1 MNIKTI
7 DDNVPLNLNTFFPY
21 QFSVL
26 AQQVTEFV
34 AQIYEK
40 FGLSKM
46 EWRVLATIGYHC
58 EISAR
63 DICKFTH
70 LDKMQVSR
78 AINKLIQSEFLLQQ
92 ISLEDRRKNLLSLA
106 AKGGELYQEIIPLV
120 KNQEQ
125 LLLEG
130 LTAHECEQL
139 KMLTVKLSAQLEVVS
154 NKNLLKGSHNDASKC

>member
-1 MNIKTI
+1 
-7 DDNVPLNLNTFFPY
+7 VQLNLNTFFPY

-26 AQQVTEFV
+26 AQQMTEFV
-34 AQIYEK
+34 AQIYEE

-78 AINKLIQSEFLLQQ
+78 AINKLIQSELLLQQ
-92 ISLEDRRKNLLSLA
+92 VSVDDRRKTMLSLTT
-106 AKGGELYQEIIPLV
+106 KGNELYQEIIPLV
-120 KNQEQ
+120 KTQEQ
-125 LLLEG
+125 RLLEG
-130 LTAHECEQL
+130 LTEQECEQL
-139 KMLTVKLSAQLEVVS
+139 KVLTVKLSEQLDMLG
-154 NKNLLKGSHNDASKC
+154 K

>member
-1 MNIKTI
+1 MTIKTLDD

-46 EWRVLATIGYHC
+46 EWRVLATIGYHG

-63 DICKFTH
+63 DICEFTH

-78 AINKLIQSEFLLQQ
+78 AINKLIQSELLLQQ
-92 ISLEDRRKNLLSLA
+92 SSLEDRRKNLLSLT
-106 AKGGELYQEIIPLV
+106 AKGNELYQEIIPLV

-125 LLLEG
+125 LLLDG
-130 LTAHECEQL
+130 LTAQECEQL
-139 KMLTVKLSAQLEVVS
+139 KMLTVKLSTQLEEVR
-154 NKNLLKGSHNDASKC
+154 NK

>member
-1 MNIKTI
+1 MQ
-7 DDNVPLNLNTFFPY
+7 LNLNTFFPY

-26 AQQVTEFV
+26 AQQMTEFV
-34 AQIYEK
+34 AQIYEE

-78 AINKLIQSEFLLQQ
+78 AINKLIQSELLLQQ
-92 ISLEDRRKNLLSLA
+92 VSVDDRRKTMLSLTT
-106 AKGGELYQEIIPLV
+106 KGNELYQEIIPLV
-120 KNQEQ
+120 KTQEQ
-125 LLLEG
+125 RLLEG
-130 LTAHECEQL
+130 LTEQECEQL
-139 KMLTVKLSAQLEVVS
+139 KVLTVKLSEQLDMLG
-154 NKNLLKGSHNDASKC
+154 K

>member
-1 MNIKTI
+1 MS
-7 DDNVPLNLNTFFPY
+7 DNKQLNLNTFFPY

-34 AQIYEK
+34 AQIYEE
-40 FGLSKM
+40 FGLTKM

-78 AINKLIQSEFLLQQ
+78 AINKLIKSGILLQQ
-92 ISLEDRRKNLLSLA
+92 ISLQDRRKNLLNLTP
-106 AKGGELYQEIIPLV
+106 KGDELYQKIIPLV
-120 KNQEQ
+120 KEQEQ
-125 LLLEG
+125 RLLEG
-130 LTAHECEQL
+130 LTAQECEQL
-139 KMLTVKLSAQLEVVS
+139 KILTIKLSAQLEIVG
-154 NKNLLKGSHNDASKC
+154 NTE

>member
-1 MNIKTI
+1 MYINAIGE
-7 DDNVPLNLNTFFPY
+7 NVQLNLNTFFPY

-34 AQIYEK
+34 AQIYEE

-63 DICKFTH
+63 DICTFTH

-78 AINKLIQSEFLLQQ
+78 AINKLIQSELLLQQ
-92 ISLEDRRKNLLSLA
+92 ISSQDRRKNMLSLT
-106 AKGGELYQEIIPLV
+106 AKGDNLYQEIIPLV
-120 KNQEQ
+120 KKQEQ
-125 LLLEG
+125 RLLEG
-130 LTAHECEQL
+130 LTVKECEQL
-139 KMLTVKLSAQLEVVS
+139 KKLTVKLSEQLEAVD
-154 NKNLLKGSHNDASKC
+154 NKTD

>member
-1 MNIKTI
+1 MTIKTV

-26 AQQVTEFV
+26 AQQITEFV

-46 EWRVLATIGYHC
+46 EWRVLATIGYHG

-63 DICKFTH
+63 DICEFTH

-78 AINKLIQSEFLLQQ
+78 AINKLIQSELLLQQ
-92 ISLEDRRKNLLSLA
+92 SSLEDRRKNLLSLT
-106 AKGGELYQEIIPLV
+106 AKGNKLYQEIIPLV

-125 LLLEG
+125 QLLDG
-130 LTAHECEQL
+130 LTPQECEQL
-139 KMLTVKLSAQLEVVS
+139 KMLTAKLSALLE
-154 NKNLLKGSHNDASKC
+154 

>member
-1 MNIKTI
+1 MNINTLG
-7 DDNVPLNLNTFFPY
+7 DNVQLNLNTFFPY

-26 AQQVTEFV
+26 AQQMTEFV
-34 AQIYEK
+34 AQIYEE

-78 AINKLIQSEFLLQQ
+78 AINKLIQSEILIQQ
-92 ISLEDRRKNLLSLA
+92 ISLEDRRKNMLSLT
-106 AKGGELYQEIIPLV
+106 AKGSELYQDIIPLV
-120 KNQEQ
+120 KTQEQ
-125 LLLEG
+125 RLLEG
-130 LTAHECEQL
+130 LTPQECEQL
-139 KMLTVKLSAQLEVVS
+139 KILTVKLSAQLEVVS
-154 NKNLLKGSHNDASKC
+154 KQD

>member
-1 MNIKTI
+1 MQ
-7 DDNVPLNLNTFFPY
+7 LNLNTFFPY

-26 AQQVTEFV
+26 AQQMTEFV
-34 AQIYEK
+34 AQIYEE

-78 AINKLIQSEFLLQQ
+78 AINKLIQSELLLQQ
-92 ISLEDRRKNLLSLA
+92 ISLEDRRKTMLSLTT
-106 AKGGELYQEIIPLV
+106 KGNELYQEIIPLV
-120 KNQEQ
+120 KTQEQ
-125 LLLEG
+125 RLLEG
-130 LTAHECEQL
+130 LTDQECEQL
-139 KMLTVKLSAQLEVVS
+139 KILTVKLSAQLE
-154 NKNLLKGSHNDASKC
+154 LLSK

>member
-1 MNIKTI
+1 
-7 DDNVPLNLNTFFPY
+7 VQLNLNTFFPY

-26 AQQVTEFV
+26 AQQMTEFV
-34 AQIYEK
+34 AQIYEE

-78 AINKLIQSEFLLQQ
+78 AINKLIQSELLLQQ
-92 ISLEDRRKNLLSLA
+92 ISLEDRRKTMLSMTM
-106 AKGGELYQEIIPLV
+106 KGNELYQEIIPLV
-120 KNQEQ
+120 KTQEQ
-125 LLLEG
+125 RLLEG
-130 LTAHECEQL
+130 LTEQECEQL
-139 KMLTVKLSAQLEVVS
+139 KVLTVKLSEQLEIVS
-154 NKNLLKGSHNDASKC
+154 K

>member
-1 MNIKTI
+1 MNIKTL
-7 DDNVPLNLNTFFPY
+7 DDNVQLNLNTFFPY

-34 AQIYEK
+34 AQIYEE
-40 FGLSKM
+40 FGLTKM

-78 AINKLIQSEFLLQQ
+78 AINKLIQSDLLSQQ
-92 ISLEDRRKNLLSLA
+92 SSLEDRRKNVLSLTT
-106 AKGGELYQEIIPLV
+106 KGSDLYQEIIPLV
-120 KNQEQ
+120 KTQEQ
-125 LLLEG
+125 RLLGG
-130 LTAHECEQL
+130 LTAQECEQL
-139 KMLTVKLSAQLEVVS
+139 KVLTAKLSAQLEEVS
-154 NKNLLKGSHNDASKC
+154 NK

>member
-1 MNIKTI
+1 MIYPYCYFNILFVTPMTIKTV

-26 AQQVTEFV
+26 AQQITEFV

-46 EWRVLATIGYHC
+46 EWRVLATIGYHG

-63 DICKFTH
+63 DICEFTH

-78 AINKLIQSEFLLQQ
+78 AINKLIQSELLLQQ
-92 ISLEDRRKNLLSLA
+92 SSLEDRRKNLLSLT
-106 AKGGELYQEIIPLV
+106 AKGNKLYQEIIPLV

-125 LLLEG
+125 QLLDG
-130 LTAHECEQL
+130 LTPQECEQL
-139 KMLTVKLSAQLEVVS
+139 KMLTAKLSALLE
-154 NKNLLKGSHNDASKC
+154 

>member
-1 MNIKTI
+1 MQ
-7 DDNVPLNLNTFFPY
+7 LNLNTFFPY

-26 AQQVTEFV
+26 AQQMTEFV
-34 AQIYEK
+34 AQIYEE

-78 AINKLIQSEFLLQQ
+78 AINKLIQSELLLQQ
-92 ISLEDRRKNLLSLA
+92 ISLEDRRKTMLSMTM
-106 AKGGELYQEIIPLV
+106 KGNELYQEIIPLV
-120 KNQEQ
+120 KTQEQ
-125 LLLEG
+125 RLLEG
-130 LTAHECEQL
+130 LTEQECEQL
-139 KMLTVKLSAQLEVVS
+139 KVLTVKLSEQLEIVS
-154 NKNLLKGSHNDASKC
+154 K